1 MTLAAYIQGN
11 LAVERK
17 LPNPQKPERDP
28 RKKIYRPKGLSVRDK
43 LFYLFTVV
51 ICVAVACVIVW
62 RYAHIYK
69 MNSEIHQIQ
78 KQISRM
84 EASNNEL
91 NRQISKL
98 QSYDR
103 LLTEAKRLGMV
114 PVDDK
119 QISRI
124 EPTAGGK
131 KPDSAR

>member
-17 LPNPQKPERDP
+17 LPNPQKPEREP
-28 RKKIYRPKGLSVRDK
+28 RKKIYRQKGLSVREK

-78 KQISRM
+78 KQISQL

-103 LLTEAKRLGMV
+103 LLAEAKRLGMV